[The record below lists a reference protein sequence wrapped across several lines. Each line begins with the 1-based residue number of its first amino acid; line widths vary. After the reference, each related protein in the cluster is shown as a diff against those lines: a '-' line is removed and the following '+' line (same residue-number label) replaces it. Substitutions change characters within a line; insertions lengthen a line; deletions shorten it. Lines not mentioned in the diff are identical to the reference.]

1 MFHPPDAFIRV
12 RAAFHLA
19 IGALSILTQLGHT
32 FRFQASVERQN
43 KVKGLKASHQATTA
57 SSSPEKAPRHPRSG
71 ITHHISSDTRG
82 KVPVQ
87 ADVFVSPIQPKASLQ
102 IPAPNEEFPAFALEK
117 KLNSFQST
125 PPMKTGANSAQLS
138 LTTPSKT
145 AVEIARLKDARDS
158 RRAAAAAL
166 RVIEKQMSQSE
177 KESKIYRDEI
187 ANFRNQIR
195 NENLR
200 SDSANSGD
208 LMNETRIKR
217 DQGSG
222 KTHTI
227 FGSPNEPGLY
237 TFICEE
243 IFSQMAS
250 ISRESDTSP
259 KFSLVVSFFEIYG
272 QRINDLLQPGTA
284 ASPAPQIQLCE
295 DKNGAVVLMNLQEV
309 RITTLADLL
318 ALVARGRSQRTTR
331 ATRANGESS
340 RSHALVQMR
349 VVSGEG
355 AGVLHGALSLV
366 DLAGSERGV
375 DTQLGTRKNDKKI
388 QIETAEINKSLLS
401 LKECIRALHRRG
413 LSNGQSVEDVHIP
426 FRGSKLTH
434 ILRDSFLSKHSQTVM
449 IATISPGSD
458 CVEHTLNTLR
468 YADRVKE
475 LGQSASNEL
484 IQKQLSKSVERQST
498 PTSGLKIHIDLRTE
512 LTSNLKTN
520 HNSKDAMTTQRR
532 ELNNFSDWF
541 PLSIPNA
548 DREITLKDKQSS
560 VTIMKLPADQH
571 LAQRKQDFQ
580 PVTNPPPEE
589 ECYEAERDSQDYF
602 YQDTLSVESE
612 STAESNSES
621 TEGNSDGGENEGPAE
636 SQSDV
641 NSDSDKDASEWRRYC
656 AESRN
661 QQIPL
666 YHSHMIDVQQQFLE
680 LENLLLDRFRS
691 GRMGYG
697 AYVTQLSE
705 LLNER
710 IKSLRE

>member
-1 MFHPPDAFIRV
+1 
-12 RAAFHLA
+12 
-19 IGALSILTQLGHT
+19 
-32 FRFQASVERQN
+32 
-43 KVKGLKASHQATTA
+43 
-57 SSSPEKAPRHPRSG
+57 
-71 ITHHISSDTRG
+71 
-82 KVPVQ
+82 
-87 ADVFVSPIQPKASLQ
+87 
-102 IPAPNEEFPAFALEK
+102 
-117 KLNSFQST
+117 
-125 PPMKTGANSAQLS
+125 MKTGANSAQLS

-208 LMNETRIKR
+208 LMNETRIKVCVR
-217 DQGSG
+217 KRPLNCKDRNVYDIVTARNGRYPQSLIYIHEPKARVDQSKFIDTHSFTLDYTFDETSTNQQVYLATGKPLVRGIFEGGMCTFFAYGQTGSG

-548 DREITLKDKQSS
+548 DQEITLKDKQSS
-560 VTIMKLPADQH
+560 VTIIKLPADQH

-710 IKSLRE
+710 IKALRE